1 MSTLT
6 ITLDDNEARLLE
18 RAARSEHQP
27 VETWAK
33 HRLRRAAGELL
44 QISSE
49 LNAAAATSPDWLA
62 MFGAWSGDDSI
73 ALPVRSPARVIPSL
87 D

>member
-6 ITLDDNEARLLE
+6 ITLDDSEALLLE

-27 VETWAK
+27 VEAWAK
-33 HRLRRAAGELL
+33 HRLRRAAGEAL
-44 QISSE
+44 QTTE
-49 LNAAAATSPDWLA
+49 EAHVTGATSPDWLA
-62 MFGAWSGDDSI
+62 MFGAWSDDDSI
-73 ALPVRSPARVIPSL
+73 VLPIRGPARPISSL